1 MKFISTPNTLLPN
14 AIRFDSTYSNSA
26 QYEAIT
32 GQLTYSKAEKMNLIF
47 RMLRPFRRASIA
59 ALMLLGVITTLA
71 SVGAS
76 AAQMQA
82 IEFVSSPNG
91 DLEIKMDFDSLPPE
105 PSAYNIERPAR
116 ISIDLPGVK
125 SGLERKKYNLS
136 HSNAQSVV
144 VLEAADRTR
153 VIVNLLEMS
162 PYDIESDG
170 NSLSVNLGSKSA
182 LGVFVADNEKS
193 QISGASANNLA
204 ITNVDFQRGELGEG
218 NLVLG
223 LSDDRVDVD
232 VRLDG
237 RMILIEFA
245 DTSAAQALARSYD
258 VLDFA
263 TPVKGFQVKQV
274 GRDTQILLEPQ
285 GEYDYLAYQTDTTY
299 VLSVRPLTQEEVEE
313 KRKAFAF
320 NGEKLSLNFQDIKVR
335 SVLQLIADFT
345 GLNLV
350 TSDSVKGSITLRLQD
365 VPWDQALDLILKTK
379 GLDKRQVG
387 NVLMVAPAAEI
398 AEREFQ
404 EIETRKQL
412 VELAPLQTEFIR
424 IRYADA
430 GDIFNLFQNEDGGV
444 SDEEGTGAAGAT
456 GSILSPRG
464 RVVVDERTNTI
475 VITDTA
481 DKIEEFKYL
490 INNIDIPLR
499 QVLVEARIVIAN
511 DSLDEQIGITW
522 GGGTADQG
530 TGDRFGITGSLNS
543 LVSEAGADAD
553 ERTDIFGAVNGQGSV
568 EFPDA
573 NFVDLGVSSN
583 FGTPQSFALGYLADN
598 AFLGLELSAIAAEG
612 RGEVVSQPKLIT
624 GDKQEAE
631 IKTGED
637 IPFVESSASGR
648 STVKFREA
656 VLSLKVT
663 PSITPDNRLILDL
676 VVKQD
681 SRSADLVFGENN
693 SSVPIIARNEIR
705 TQALVDNGKT
715 IVLGGVF
722 REAEL
727 ESETKV
733 PLLGDLP
740 LLGRLFKRT
749 TTNSEKNE
757 LLIFITP
764 RILSDRVLD

>member
-1 MKFISTPNTLLPN
+1 MILHFRSVKRLVMLGQAVVARVLLVGLALAWTVTWAN
-14 AIRFDSTYSNSA
+14 ASEIN
-26 QYEAIT
+26 
-32 GQLTYSKAEKMNLIF
+32 G
-47 RMLRPFRRASIA
+47 
-59 ALMLLGVITTLA
+59 
-71 SVGAS
+71 
-76 AAQMQA
+76 
-82 IEFVSSPNG
+82 IEFITAPNG
-91 DLEIKMDFDSLPPE
+91 DLQIKMDFDSAPPV
-105 PSAYNIERPAR
+105 PTSYNIEKPAR
-116 ISIDLPGVK
+116 ISLDLPGVT
-125 SGLERKKYNLS
+125 SSLDRKKYNLS
-136 HSNAQSVV
+136 HINAQSVV

-162 PYDIESDG
+162 PYDIEQDG
-170 NSLSVNLGSKSA
+170 NSISVNLGSSSA
-182 LGVFVADNEKS
+182 QGVFVAGSESYETAAVKALNS
-193 QISGASANNLA
+193 QKLA
-204 ITNVDFQRGELGEG
+204 ITNVDFQRGEAGEG

-232 VRLDG
+232 IRLDG
-237 RMILIEFA
+237 RKILVEFA
-245 DTSAAQALARSYD
+245 DTNAAQALARSYD

-263 TPVKGFQVKQV
+263 TPVKRFQVKQV
-274 GRDTQILLEPQ
+274 GRDAHILLEPQ

-299 VLSVRPLTQEEVEE
+299 VLSVRPLSQEEVEE
-313 KRKAFAF
+313 KRKAFEFA
-320 NGEKLSLNFQDIKVR
+320 GEKLSLNFQDIKVR

-345 GLNLV
+345 SLNLV

-379 GLDKRQVG
+379 GLDKRQIG

-412 VELAPLQTEFIR
+412 EELAPLQTEFVR
-424 IRYADA
+424 IRYANA
-430 GDIFNLFQNEDGGV
+430 GDIFNLFQAADGGG
-444 SDEEGTGAAGAT
+444 SDGLEGDGGADAAGAT

-481 DKIEEFKYL
+481 EKIEDFKYL
-490 INNIDIPLR
+490 VANIDVPLR

-511 DSLDEQIGITW
+511 DSFDEQIGIQW

-530 TGDRFGITGSLNS
+530 DGNRFGLTGSFDS
-543 LVSEAGADAD
+543 LLSEAGTDLD
-553 ERTDIFGAVNGQGSV
+553 ERTDIFSFANNNGSI

-573 NFVDLGVSSN
+573 NFVDLGIASN
-583 FGTPQSFALGYLADN
+583 LGQPQSIALGYLSDN
-598 AFLGLELSAIAAEG
+598 SFLGLELSAIAAEG

-631 IKTGED
+631 IKTGEE
-637 IPFVESSASGR
+637 IPFIESSASGR
-648 STVKFREA
+648 STVSFREA

-676 VVKQD
+676 VIKQD
-681 SRSADLVFGENN
+681 SRSEDLVFGENN
-693 SSVPIIARNEIR
+693 SSVPIILTNEIT

-722 REAEL
+722 TETEL
-727 ESETKV
+727 EQETKV

-749 TTNSEKNE
+749 TMNNAKSE

-764 RILSDRVLD
+764 RILSDRLLD

>member
-1 MKFISTPNTLLPN
+1 MKLFFRSAKQLVSLGQALLTC
-14 AIRFDSTYSNSA
+14 ALLASLFVASA
-26 QYEAIT
+26 Q
-32 GQLTYSKAEKMNLIF
+32 
-47 RMLRPFRRASIA
+47 
-59 ALMLLGVITTLA
+59 
-71 SVGAS
+71 
-76 AAQMQA
+76 AAQING
-82 IEFVSSPNG
+82 IEFISSPNG
-91 DLEIKMDFDSLPPE
+91 SLQIRMDFDAAPPE
-105 PSAYNIERPAR
+105 PTSYNIEKPAR
-116 ISIDLPGVK
+116 ISLDLPGVE
-125 SGLERKKYNLS
+125 SGLDRKKYNLS
-136 HSNAQSVV
+136 HINAQSVV

-162 PYDIESDG
+162 PYDIEQEG
-170 NSLSVNLGSKSA
+170 NSISINLGNGTTQG
-182 LGVFVADNEKS
+182 GVFVADSESYETAAVN
-193 QISGASANNLA
+193 ASSEASLA
-204 ITNVDFQRGELGEG
+204 ITNVDFQRGESGEG

-232 VRLDG
+232 IRLDG
-237 RMILIEFA
+237 RMIMVEFA
-245 DTSAAQALARSYD
+245 DTTAAQALARSYD

-263 TPVKGFQVKQV
+263 TPVKRFQVKQV
-274 GRDTQILLEPQ
+274 GRDAQILLEPQ
-285 GEYDYLAYQTDTTY
+285 GDYDYLAYQTDTTY

-320 NGEKLSLNFQDIKVR
+320 SGEKLSLNFQDIKVR

-345 GLNLV
+345 SLNLV

-412 VELAPLQTEFIR
+412 EELAPLQTEFIR
-424 IRYADA
+424 IRYANA
-430 GDIFNLFQNEDGGV
+430 GDIFNLFQGEEDSG
-444 SDEEGTGAAGAT
+444 GTGEGGAEAAGAT

-481 DKIEEFKYL
+481 EKIEEFKYL
-490 INNIDIPLR
+490 INNIDVPLR

-511 DSLDEQIGITW
+511 DNFDEQIGIQW

-530 TGDRFGITGSLNS
+530 SGDRVAVVGSLNS
-543 LVSEAGADAD
+543 LLSEPGADAD
-553 ERTDIFGAVNGQGSV
+553 ERTDIFSFVNRATNGGGSIQ
-568 EFPDA
+568 FPDA
-573 NFVDLGVSSN
+573 NFIDLGVSSN
-583 FGTPQSFALGYLADN
+583 IGQPQSFALGYLSDN

-631 IKTGED
+631 IKTGEE
-637 IPFVESSASGR
+637 IPFIESSASGR

-681 SRSADLVFGENN
+681 SRSEDLVFGENN
-693 SSVPIIARNEIR
+693 SSVPIILKNEIK

-727 ESETKV
+727 EQETKV
-733 PLLGDLP
+733 PLLGDIP

-749 TTNSEKNE
+749 TVNNDKNE

>member
-1 MKFISTPNTLLPN
+1 MILH
-14 AIRFDSTYSNSA
+14 
-26 QYEAIT
+26 
-32 GQLTYSKAEKMNLIF
+32 F
-47 RMLRPFRRASIA
+47 RSVKRLVMLRQAVVARVLLVGLALAWAATGANASEI
-59 ALMLLGVITTLA
+59 
-71 SVGAS
+71 SS
-76 AAQMQA
+76 
-82 IEFVSSPNG
+82 IEFITAPNG
-91 DLEIKMDFDSLPPE
+91 DLQIKMDFDSAPPV
-105 PSAYNIERPAR
+105 PTSYNIEKPAR
-116 ISIDLPGVK
+116 ISLDLPGVT
-125 SGLERKKYNLS
+125 SSLDRKKYNLS
-136 HSNAQSVV
+136 HINAQSVV

-162 PYDIESDG
+162 PYDIEQDG
-170 NSLSVNLGSKSA
+170 NSISVNLGSSSA
-182 LGVFVADNEKS
+182 QGVFVAESENYETAALTALND
-193 QISGASANNLA
+193 QRLA
-204 ITNVDFQRGELGEG
+204 ITNVDFQRGEAGEG

-232 VRLDG
+232 IRLDG
-237 RMILIEFA
+237 RMILVEFA
-245 DTSAAQALARSYD
+245 DTNAAQALARSYD

-263 TPVKGFQVKQV
+263 TPVKRFQVKQV
-274 GRDTQILLEPQ
+274 GRDAHILLEPQ

-299 VLSVRPLTQEEVEE
+299 VLSVRPLSQEEVEE
-313 KRKAFAF
+313 KRKAFEFA
-320 NGEKLSLNFQDIKVR
+320 GEKLSLNFQDIKVR

-345 GLNLV
+345 SLNLV

-379 GLDKRQVG
+379 GLDKRQIG

-412 VELAPLQTEFIR
+412 EELAPLQTEFVR
-424 IRYADA
+424 IRYANA
-430 GDIFNLFQNEDGGV
+430 GDIFSLFQGGDSEGSDGL
-444 SDEEGTGAAGAT
+444 EGGGGADSAGAT

-481 DKIEEFKYL
+481 EKIEEFKYL
-490 INNIDIPLR
+490 IANIDVPLR
-499 QVLVEARIVIAN
+499 QVLVEARIVIAT
-511 DSLDEQIGITW
+511 DSFDEQIGIQW

-530 TGDRFGITGSLNS
+530 TGSRLGITGSLNS
-543 LVSEAGADAD
+543 LVSEVGADLD
-553 ERTDIFGAVNGQGSV
+553 ERTDIFSAVNGNGGL

-573 NFVDLGVSSN
+573 NFVDLGVSSAL
-583 FGTPQSFALGYLADN
+583 GQPQSFALGYLSDN
-598 AFLGLELSAIAAEG
+598 SFLGLELSAIAAEG

-631 IKTGED
+631 IKTGEE
-637 IPFVESSASGR
+637 IPFLETSASGR

-676 VVKQD
+676 VIKQD
-681 SRSADLVFGENN
+681 SRSEDLVFGENN
-693 SSVPIIARNEIR
+693 SSVPIILTNEIT

-722 REAEL
+722 RESEL
-727 ESETKV
+727 EQETKV
-733 PLLGDLP
+733 PILGDLP
-740 LLGRLFKRT
+740 FLGRLFKRT
-749 TTNSEKNE
+749 TMNSEKNE